1 MPWKMPVAPFPKAAI
16 ASAFLLVAACG
27 EQAVAPELQVGAG
40 PYTLTPEL
48 IEAATAEGIVS
59 YYSSLDLIVAERMAA
74 AFEEKYPGIDVR
86 VERAG
91 SERVFQRIGQEYS
104 SGIYNADVT
113 DTSDAVHFAY
123 FKNEGWLAHAVPTEF
138 ADFPADAKDPDEYF
152 AAFRADLSVIAYNE
166 QLVSADEV
174 PTSFADLLDPR
185 WKGRMVKGHPG
196 YSGTIMTATYVLSE
210 ALGWEYFAQLGQ
222 QEVMQVQSSTDPP
235 KKLALGERAL
245 QVDGNEYVAVQQQ
258 MAGVPLKIIY
268 ATEGT
273 PLVVGNAAILDNA
286 PHPNAARLFYAFMFS
301 QEAQQLNSDTGGVRS
316 FHPSVVDRNN
326 RPTLAEINLL
336 RSDPDELGP
345 RLQEI
350 KTRYEEHFG
359 T

>member
-1 MPWKMPVAPFPKAAI
+1 
-16 ASAFLLVAACG
+16 
-27 EQAVAPELQVGAG
+27 
-40 PYTLTPEL
+40 
-48 IEAATAEGIVS
+48 
-59 YYSSLDLIVAERMAA
+59 
-74 AFEEKYPGIDVR
+74 
-86 VERAG
+86 
-91 SERVFQRIGQEYS
+91 
-104 SGIYNADVT
+104 
-113 DTSDAVHFAY
+113 
-123 FKNEGWLAHAVPTEF
+123 
-138 ADFPADAKDPDEYF
+138 
-152 AAFRADLSVIAYNE
+152 
-166 QLVSADEV
+166 
-174 PTSFADLLDPR
+174 
-185 WKGRMVKGHPG
+185 
-196 YSGTIMTATYVLSE
+196 
-210 ALGWEYFAQLGQ
+210 
-222 QEVMQVQSSTDPP
+222 
-235 KKLALGERAL
+235 
-245 QVDGNEYVAVQQQ
+245 